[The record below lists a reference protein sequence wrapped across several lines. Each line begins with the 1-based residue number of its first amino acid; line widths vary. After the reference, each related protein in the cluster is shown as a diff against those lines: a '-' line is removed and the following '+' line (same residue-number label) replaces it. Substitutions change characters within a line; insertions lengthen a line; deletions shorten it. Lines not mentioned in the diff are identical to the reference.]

1 MTVKVIKPDGTT
13 QTLGPFT
20 SDATGGT
27 YTTFTPDQLGNYTF
41 QMSFGGQTLA
51 NSNPQPG
58 TATNAFVGDYFMPST
73 SSTVTLL
80 VQSEPIPSIP
90 TNPLPT
96 QYWTRPI
103 EAVNT
108 LWYSLSGNWLGLGNE
123 VFSANTGLYSV
134 SGNYNPYSSSPKTA
148 HILWSKPVGFGGL
161 IGGQFGLSDT
171 SVYMSTS
178 VYEPKFAPI
187 IINGVLYY
195 TLFSGSASNANG
207 FTAVDLRTGQTLW
220 TNTPPIGNS
229 STLLKYGQT
238 LDFVSPNQYGAIA
251 YLWTTGVPPEISTDQ
266 IITAQADS
274 GTSESYTTKYAP
286 ISVTGTTYNMYDAA
300 TGKYILSVVNG
311 TGMTMTTDASGSL
324 IGYYVNA
331 STANAYN
338 APTLNCW
345 NSTQAIMYPAGR
357 PAGANFWEWR
367 PPQNTVVPFSAGIMW
382 SQPVA
387 TNISGVPLPSTL
399 AAPAQS
405 TGSGM
410 TVLDQ
415 DSGVIVLMASASAS
429 SSFQTGYQIEAGY
442 SLTTGQQLWITNR
455 TEVPYSR
462 ITMGPANSGVYTE
475 IATSTGGMVGYS
487 ITTGAQIWSKTLAT
501 TSGGA
506 PNAYD
511 SSGGY
516 YTQVANGTLFINALG
531 GDIWAY
537 DIKTG
542 NMLWYTNTNTLQGPA
557 GTATPYGIWPIWSF
571 NNPGAI
577 ADGVLFLAEGHEY
590 SPPMFNGARQL
601 AINTT
606 NGQPVWSIKGF
617 DVNGGTAVADGITV
631 VHNGYDNQLYAYGMG
646 PSKTTVTAP
655 ASGVTTA
662 APVTISGSVTDISA
676 GALQQAVAANFP
688 NGLPCMSD
696 ASMTQWMESV
706 YMQQP
711 MPANA
716 TGVPVTISVTDA
728 NGNNRVI
735 GSTITNANGFFSFN
749 WIPDIPG
756 GFTITATFAGTQS
769 YYGSSANS
777 AFYASSIATTAP
789 TSAPIAGYATT
800 NDLML
805 GIAVIAVIIIIIG
818 VVLAILLL
826 RKRP

>member
-1 MTVKVIKPDGTT
+1 
-13 QTLGPFT
+13 
-20 SDATGGT
+20 
-27 YTTFTPDQLGNYTF
+27 
-41 QMSFGGQTLA
+41 
-51 NSNPQPG
+51 
-58 TATNAFVGDYFMPST
+58 
-73 SSTVTLL
+73 
-80 VQSEPIPSIP
+80 
-90 TNPLPT
+90 
-96 QYWTRPI
+96 
-103 EAVNT
+103 
-108 LWYSLSGNWLGLGNE
+108 
-123 VFSANTGLYSV
+123 
-134 SGNYNPYSSSPKTA
+134 
-148 HILWSKPVGFGGL
+148 
-161 IGGQFGLSDT
+161 
-171 SVYMSTS
+171 
-178 VYEPKFAPI
+178 
-187 IINGVLYY
+187 
-195 TLFSGSASNANG
+195 
-207 FTAVDLRTGQTLW
+207 
-220 TNTPPIGNS
+220 
-229 STLLKYGQT
+229 
-238 LDFVSPNQYGAIA
+238 
-251 YLWTTGVPPEISTDQ
+251 
-266 IITAQADS
+266 
-274 GTSESYTTKYAP
+274 
-286 ISVTGTTYNMYDAA
+286 
-300 TGKYILSVVNG
+300 
-311 TGMTMTTDASGSL
+311 
-324 IGYYVNA
+324 
-331 STANAYN
+331 
-338 APTLNCW
+338 
-345 NSTQAIMYPAGR
+345 
-357 PAGANFWEWR
+357 
-367 PPQNTVVPFSAGIMW
+367 
-382 SQPVA
+382 
-387 TNISGVPLPSTL
+387 
-399 AAPAQS
+399 
-405 TGSGM
+405 M

-429 SSFQTGYQIEAGY
+429 SSFQIGYQIEAGY

-531 GDIWAY
+531 GEIWAY

-756 GFTITATFAGTQS
+756 GFTVTATFAGTQS

-777 AFYASSIATTAP
+777 AFYASESAATTPTP
-789 TSAPIAGYATT
+789 TSGPSNLATTSDLMTYMAVVAIAIIIAIAIVGVVMMLAIRKRPTVAPIA
-800 NDLML
+800 
-805 GIAVIAVIIIIIG
+805 
-818 VVLAILLL
+818 
-826 RKRP
+826 